1 MGEGIREVSERG
13 SEGYER
19 GGQRYETGDQR
30 RIRKEGERGM
40 RDRESEREREIAYT
54 KGRVVSK
61 QTLRSSGGREGG
73 RGSSRPNCVAAICSS
88 YA

>member
-40 RDRESEREREIAYT
+40 RDRESERERERLLIPRAELSPS
-54 KGRVVSK
+54 R
-61 QTLRSSGGREGG
+61 LSSGGREGG
-73 RGSSRPNCVAAICSS
+73 REGEFETELCCCNM
-88 YA
+88 